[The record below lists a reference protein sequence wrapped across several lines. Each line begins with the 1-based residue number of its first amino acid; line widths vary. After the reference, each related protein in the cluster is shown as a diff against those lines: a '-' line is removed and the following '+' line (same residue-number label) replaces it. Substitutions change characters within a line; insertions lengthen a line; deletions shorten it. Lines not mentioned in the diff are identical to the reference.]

1 MTNNFKL
8 IERISEGIDSAKHT
22 GTILYEAKVL
32 KVEEKSNKL
41 LIQLLPNGSKKG
53 IWCKMSYENASNNS
67 MIGTMPQVNSLIVV
81 ADLTTREQIA
91 FSNLVYLRNLFTKEN
106 VKPSKESD
114 NTSDKHYIT
123 LNHKNGDKIEIYE
136 GDDGKRIK
144 IKSGGIVNITV
155 EGEVNIDCPK
165 VRLGN
170 VTDDNTE
177 PVVLAPH
184 LEKFNEVCDA
194 LIGLMDTMNSTFYI
208 DGIIGPMPLTVLN
221 SALSAVIVG
230 LIPQVQNARD
240 SINKS
245 TKTRVDK

>member
-1 MTNNFKL
+1 MTNNFKVL
-8 IERISEGIDSAKHT
+8 RTIAEGIDLAKNT

-32 KVEEKSNKL
+32 RVEEKSNKL
-41 LIQLLPNGSKKG
+41 LIQILPNGSKKG

-67 MIGTMPQVNSLIVV
+67 MIGTMPQVGSLIIV
-81 ADLTTREQIA
+81 ADLTTKEQIA

-114 NTSDKHYIT
+114 NTSDKHYLT
-123 LNHKNGDKIEIYE
+123 LNHRNGDKIEIYE

-144 IKSGGIVNITV
+144 IKSGGIVNIETV
-155 EGEVNIDCPK
+155 SEVNVKSPK

-170 VTDDNTE
+170 VTDDTTE
-177 PVVLAPH
+177 PVVTSPH

-194 LIGLMDTMNSTFYI
+194 LIGLMDTMNGTMYI
-208 DGIIGPMPLTVLN
+208 DGILGAMPLVMLN

-230 LIPQVQNARD
+230 LIPQVQTARD
-240 SINKS
+240 TVNKS